1 MSRAGTRLPVQQA
14 LLYEAATA
22 GPRPVKILCACLWC
36 RYKTL
41 RKPSWTPP
49 DWVFGPVWTA
59 LYTAMGYASYVV
71 YKNGGGALPLSLYGV
86 QLLMNLAWSP
96 LFFRSHE
103 IGFALLDI
111 TGDDLTAFVDCY
123 SLSG

>member
-1 MSRAGTRLPVQQA
+1 MRQQ
-14 LLYEAATA
+14 LLVPTFEVPCTC
-22 GPRPVKILCACLWC
+22 IC

-49 DWVFGPVWTA
+49 DWLFGPVWTA
-59 LYTAMGYASYVV
+59 LYTAMGYASYIV

-111 TGDDLTAFVDCY
+111 TGNDLTPLVDYCPR
-123 SLSG
+123 LG